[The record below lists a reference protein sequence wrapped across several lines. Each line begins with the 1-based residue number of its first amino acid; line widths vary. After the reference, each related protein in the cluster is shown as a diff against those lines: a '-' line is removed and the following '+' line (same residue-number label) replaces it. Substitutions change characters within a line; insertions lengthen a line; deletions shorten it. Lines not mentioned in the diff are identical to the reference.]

1 MATPQLR
8 VLSEAPAE
16 LTRGRLRRLGE
27 GIGKVVYASEHWVV
41 KRERTP
47 SEVVALIGIWRLVRF
62 LERILPFG
70 LGRDLLERPSRQLRL
85 LRVAAQASMA
95 VLPRTVWFSTH
106 IRQVWRQY
114 HFQSARGERLAREHL
129 QGTSLVPEEVA
140 FPSVRV
146 SVGGWPGFLTV
157 SKATERVEAIL
168 YARLT
173 ALAAADGFA
182 EFEHWLEQL
191 LLTRQSGWRLGL
203 FSLDAHLRNYGIVQG
218 RVVLIDPGGLT
229 NQLADI
235 EEKLARELGGA
246 APHVRLGLES
256 LLADHPEIAAR
267 FDARW
272 RDAVNPAVLREL
284 WAKDRPAVTPLES
297 PPPPASPA
305 GAGTPASPG
314 SRPLAESPPA
324 GPPARSAAPSH
335 RRPPAG

>member
-8 VLSEAPAE
+8 ELSHAPAE
-16 LTRGRLRRLGE
+16 LTHGRLKRLGE

-47 SEVVALIGIWRLVRF
+47 SEVVALIGIWRLLRF

-70 LGRDLLERPSRQLRL
+70 LGRELLEKPSRQLRF
-85 LRVAAQASMA
+85 LRLMAQASMTL
-95 VLPRTVWFSTH
+95 LPRAVWFTTH

-129 QGTSLVPEEVA
+129 HGTSLVPEEVT
-140 FPSVRV
+140 FPSIRV
-146 SVGGWPGFLTV
+146 EVGGWPGFLTV

-168 YARLT
+168 YDRLT
-173 ALAAADGFA
+173 TLATADRFD

-191 LLTRQSGWRLGL
+191 LQTRQSGWRLGL
-203 FSLDAHLRNYGIVQG
+203 FSLDAHLKNYGIVQG

-235 EEKLARELGGA
+235 EEKLARELNGA
-246 APHVRLGLES
+246 DPHIRLGLEP

-267 FDARW
+267 FNARW
-272 RDAVNPAVLREL
+272 REAVNPEVLREL
-284 WAKDRPAVTPLES
+284 WATDRPDSPTPES
-297 PPPPASPA
+297 PAPPTAPTDSKTLANPGSKPPP
-305 GAGTPASPG
+305 G
-314 SRPLAESPPA
+314 
-324 GPPARSAAPSH
+324 
-335 RRPPAG
+335 